1 MEKKLLTL
9 IIVLAA
15 TLQSLAQI
23 TTIKGRVLDAITGE
37 GLIGASLVP
46 KSTTSSR
53 TLRHLSTALFAVVSI
68 PFQTER
74 STVATRNCT
83 RRWLRRFLRLLRN
96 KKEL

>member
-23 TTIKGRVLDAITGE
+23 TTIKGRVVDTITGE

-53 TLRHLSTALFAVVSI
+53 TRRHLSTALFAVVSI

-74 STVATRNCT
+74 S
-83 RRWLRRFLRLLRN
+83 N
-96 KKEL
+96 KIY